1 MDLEGFGRLFLDQLP
16 FEPTDQQI
24 QLVAALTRFCSN
36 FTPSDSVF
44 LLNGYAGTGKT
55 SLMGGLVRTLRAVGI
70 PTVLLASTG
79 RAAKVFG
86 NFTGA
91 PAYTIHR
98 KIYRAPTLGPD
109 GRFSARVAENPHVNT
124 VFIVDEASMIGDGAD
139 GGADLLS
146 DLVMYVYSGVNCRLI
161 LLGDTAQLPPVG
173 MEQSPAMSVDVLKGM
188 GLRVTRAIMTR
199 TVRQKARSGILY
211 NATQLRRAL
220 AKGITSA
227 PILTVS
233 PFADVDVVDPEDME
247 ERLRDSFETYGEG
260 QTVVIT
266 RSNRRAV
273 DFNIAIRQAIYD
285 REEILARGE
294 RLLMAKNNYF
304 WTRRS
309 VLSAAEGEAAGQCH
323 MDFVAN
329 GDMAIVEEIYSTE
342 EREMQMFANV
352 RLFFPDHNSRLDAK
366 INLAAL
372 RSEAAGIS
380 YSDQQL
386 LAAHA
391 MAEAGLPPTASATAV
406 RDCLKADPFYNAL
419 QVKYAYALT
428 CHKAQG
434 GQWASV
440 FVDMGYI
447 PPEAYTSVDFFR
459 WLYTASTRATTRLH
473 FLNPSLDIK

>member
-211 NATQLRRAL
+211 NATQLQIGRAH
-220 AKGITSA
+220 
-227 PILTVS
+227 V
-233 PFADVDVVDPEDME
+233 
-247 ERLRDSFETYGEG
+247 
-260 QTVVIT
+260 
-266 RSNRRAV
+266 
-273 DFNIAIRQAIYD
+273 
-285 REEILARGE
+285 
-294 RLLMAKNNYF
+294 
-304 WTRRS
+304 
-309 VLSAAEGEAAGQCH
+309 
-323 MDFVAN
+323 
-329 GDMAIVEEIYSTE
+329 
-342 EREMQMFANV
+342 
-352 RLFFPDHNSRLDAK
+352 
-366 INLAAL
+366 
-372 RSEAAGIS
+372 
-380 YSDQQL
+380 
-386 LAAHA
+386 
-391 MAEAGLPPTASATAV
+391 
-406 RDCLKADPFYNAL
+406 
-419 QVKYAYALT
+419 
-428 CHKAQG
+428 
-434 GQWASV
+434 
-440 FVDMGYI
+440 
-447 PPEAYTSVDFFR
+447 
-459 WLYTASTRATTRLH
+459 
-473 FLNPSLDIK
+473 